1 MYLTHVTQDGE
12 RWDLIAW
19 RYYRDVSQVPALIE
33 ANPHVPITASLPG
46 GIQLSI
52 PVIETPSATSEE
64 LPPWKR

>member
-1 MYLTHVTQDGE
+1 M
-12 RWDLIAW
+12 IAW
-19 RYYRDVSQVPALIE
+19 RYYRDVSLVPALIE
-33 ANPHVPITASLPG
+33 ANPHVPITGTLAG